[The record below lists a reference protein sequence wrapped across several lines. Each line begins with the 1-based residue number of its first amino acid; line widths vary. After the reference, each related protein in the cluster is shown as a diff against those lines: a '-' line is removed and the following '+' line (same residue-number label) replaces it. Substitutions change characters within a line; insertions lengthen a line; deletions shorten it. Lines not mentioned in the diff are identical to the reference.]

1 MGCTNV
7 CVIGT
12 WLNNLSMFLPFPSLN
27 KLVCTRLLTKSF
39 GDVQAELATNA
50 KMYNDCIE
58 SYEREAAEKD
68 LRIRDIEEKL
78 RVANEKIIQLESQ
91 IVELTFE
98 LEKERIVNANLTSV
112 VSELQ
117 SELAVASTNADGYD
131 DIIAIL
137 RRESETYQSQLAIAQ
152 NDSQLYKQ
160 KTIDLETLLSKT
172 KDSLVSEK
180 KRVMD
185 AMEAK
190 DKQIAQLDR
199 DLAEKLKDVRASQAT
214 IEKTT
219 KQLQQ
224 MTNKYNTEKD
234 RADVLDKK
242 IERLNQLTAANE
254 AATTIGSSE
263 EVDRLTKLMEEIT
276 KSNDEYKS
284 IVSAYDD
291 KVKFLSRQLLLSGQN
306 VSNKQSQIE
315 CLRRDLIAATSEA
328 RVVAEDQTS
337 ASEEVSNLRAKLA
350 DVQSKSTMWKAQA
363 NGMIIQL
370 TNDLRE
376 KDAAMLELQNKLDK
390 LSEEKTETD
399 QQQVQQPIIKE
410 GARDEEIA
418 QLRSAMEEAQLK
430 AKERMKQKNQ
440 SLKEM
445 EDMVTTLTSEI
456 EDLKREKEKL
466 NDRLA
471 KDNERIKYDYEVHDR
486 QLRQTE
492 DRLTKEHLAAMT
504 ELENEMNRTVRQLE
518 MQIESLKSNAATG
531 SSTGQGVT
539 SVKKAQQDFL
549 KVQEME
555 EALRRSKEMEVSL
568 INQNMQMKQKLQ
580 DLQQQ
585 VKERTDV
592 ALNDDDDDEIDDD
605 DMPEKS
611 LPTYYRERQRPQ
623 VIQLVGNAWK
633 KLFRRKKL
641 L

>member
-1 MGCTNV
+1 M
-7 CVIGT
+7 
-12 WLNNLSMFLPFPSLN
+12 NNSSAQI
-27 KLVCTRLLTKSF
+27 RLLTKSF

-58 SYEREAAEKD
+58 SFEREAAVKD
-68 LRIRDIEEKL
+68 ARIRDLEEKL
-78 RVANEKIIQLESQ
+78 SVANEKIIQLESQ
-91 IVELTFE
+91 IVELTSE

-117 SELAVASTNADGYD
+117 SELGVARTNANGYD

-137 RRESETYQSQLAIAQ
+137 RRESETYQSQLATSQ
-152 NDSQLYKQ
+152 NETQLYKQ
-160 KTIDLETLLSKT
+160 KTTDLEGLLSRT

-180 KRVMD
+180 KRVVD

-190 DKQIAQLDR
+190 DKQITLLDR

-234 RADVLDKK
+234 RADALDKK
-242 IERLNQLTAANE
+242 IERLNQFTAANE

-263 EVDRLTKLMEEIT
+263 EEDRLTKLMEEIS

-284 IVSAYDD
+284 LVSAYDD

-306 VSNKQSQIE
+306 LSNKQSQIE

-337 ASEEVSNLRAKLA
+337 ASEEVSNLRAKLD

-390 LSEEKTETD
+390 LREEKPKND
-399 QQQVQQPIIKE
+399 QQEDQQSSRD

-418 QLRSAMEEAQLK
+418 QLRSAIEEAQLK

-471 KDNERIKYDYEVHDR
+471 EDNERIKYDYEVHDR
-486 QLRQTE
+486 QIRQTE
-492 DRLTKEHLAAMT
+492 DRLTKKHLAAMT

-531 SSTGQGVT
+531 SSTGQGMT
-539 SVKKAQQDFL
+539 SVKNAQQDFL

-555 EALRRSKEMEVSL
+555 VALRRSKEMEVSL

-592 ALNDDDDDEIDDD
+592 LNDDDDDESNDGGI
-605 DMPEKS
+605 PEKS

-623 VIQLVGNAWK
+623 VIQFVGNAWK